1 MSLTLVNLLSNKKDK
16 PQAGTSSKQ
25 QWEPARKVER
35 GGENSTKEKQESSSQ
50 GGSQIVILHHNKIS
64 KIVLGTSV
72 GCQLF
77 ILPSKDT
84 ELTMVSL
91 FFSLPWTREK
101 SIFECLFMHIRLPF
115 ALPPPQTTRSSR
127 APQHSLCL
135 PRRRP
140 LGV

>member
-72 GCQLF
+72 
-77 ILPSKDT
+77 D
-84 ELTMVSL
+84 
-91 FFSLPWTREK
+91 RK
-101 SIFECLFMHIRLPF
+101 S
-115 ALPPPQTTRSSR
+115 
-127 APQHSLCL
+127 
-135 PRRRP
+135 
-140 LGV
+140 VV